1 VIGTVQVKYVNSW
14 LLCDEHTDSLGE
26 KRTPV
31 ILLSDYRAESDAYIK
46 LHSELTTLRQQ
57 LAEMQALAYYYPP
70 TAPFALDG
78 VTWKQRAEEAERKLE
93 NPDIEKVAR
102 VFHDAY
108 EDAAL
113 RHGWKTQDSCRVP
126 FESLPAA
133 NKAAMLTATQS
144 AIEALEGMK

>member
-1 VIGTVQVKYVNSW
+1 MRLWEVEMSDILTRMGFTIGA
-14 LLCDEHTDSLGE
+14 GI
-26 KRTPV
+26 
-31 ILLSDYRAESDAYIK
+31 ILSGDHQERSVANRQFIQAKD
-46 LHSELTTLRQQ
+46 ELTTLRQQ

-113 RHGWKTQDSCRVP
+113 RHV
-126 FESLPAA
+126 
-133 NKAAMLTATQS
+133 
-144 AIEALEGMK
+144 